1 MILSFRSSV
10 YVRLFLCC
18 PKTILLHGVGLKM
31 SWYSLIVYLVCRH
44 SKGPGVSVSPGAIRE
59 ELGGGQRRGPA
70 EQGQSMEAHW
80 DRGVRTSSVR
90 WRKVSHRCSISRQK
104 IHTTSLRERGSIA
117 SAVRWGNTTGK
128 PRMLLLIGRRR
139 LFFSIVLLPLY
150 DADTTTAPAKR

>member
-90 WRKVSHRCSISRQK
+90 WGKVSHRCSIFRQK
-104 IHTTSLRERGSIA
+104 FIPHRYGNGGPLHLQ
-117 SAVRWGNTTGK
+117 SAEATGK